1 MFEGADSRVKIKDVK
16 KKIRHENWREEISEC
31 QSSGLKVK
39 EWCRKKGL
47 NTNTYYNRL
56 RVIREEILALSES
69 EVQEIV
75 PVSISKEI
83 SVSDTEN
90 TASSTA
96 SVSER
101 DKAVIRKGDI
111 EIELPEKITQ
121 DMVLMFFERAERN
134 QKGEYLH
141 RMRSNGYEEVNRRS
155 GGNSGTKV
163 SA

>member
-1 MFEGADSRVKIKDVK
+1 MKIKDVK
-16 KKIRHENWREEISEC
+16 KEIRHEKWREEISEC

-39 EWCRKKGL
+39 EWCENKGL

-56 RVIREEILALSES
+56 RVIREEILALPES

-75 PVSISKEI
+75 PVSISNEI

-90 TASSTA
+90 TSSSTT
-96 SVSER
+96 SVSDR

-121 DMVLMFFERAERN
+121 DMFLMFVRGLKEC
-134 QKGEYLH
+134 
-141 RMRSNGYEEVNRRS
+141 
-155 GGNSGTKV
+155 
-163 SA
+163 